1 MSRAEFA
8 DELFEFDLLD
18 ASATTL
24 LSQRF
29 SSLPVLEPF
38 WTIEKYRELDFDFW
52 SPDYEC
58 PRNGRY
64 MKHGWMS
71 HRYLHHFGHVLA
83 TREVMDLL
91 ASQLRGLGPVLDAGC
106 GSGYLAKELAR
117 LGIET
122 FAVDNGDYR
131 LPIHQR
137 DAQGDAAA
145 HVTDRFGAVLMTWPP
160 FGESFA
166 VDVARAM
173 VPGQLLIYEG
183 ENGGGCTADSAFFDY
198 VSDRNCWERRFDLSA
213 ALDAVHLKFS
223 MNRDHW
229 LMFRKVAP

>member
-18 ASATTL
+18 LAATQL
-24 LSQRF
+24 LSQHLK
-29 SSLPVLEPF
+29 SLPVLEPF
-38 WTIEKYRELDFDFW
+38 WPIERYRELDFGLW
-52 SPDYEC
+52 SPDWEF
-58 PRNGRY
+58 PRDGRC

-71 HRYLHHFGHVLA
+71 HRYLHQFGHVLA
-83 TREVMDLL
+83 TREVMDAL
-91 ASQLRGLGPVLDAGC
+91 AGQLSGVGPVLDAGC

-122 FAVDNGDYR
+122 FAVDNGDDR

-137 DAQGDAAA
+137 NAQGD
-145 HVTDRFGAVLMTWPP
+145 VRSYVSDRFGAVLMTWPP
-160 FGESFA
+160 CNESFA

-198 VSDRNCWERRFDLSA
+198 VSDRTRWERLFHRSDQ
-213 ALDAVHLKFS
+213 LDAVHVTFS
-223 MNRDHW
+223 MNKDHW